1 MSTNVLMSTAPEL
14 LSNTAVDL
22 GDRLPPAGISLDLH
36 LPKDSE
42 ALYKFLPP
50 DTPHY
55 PEGKKATQD

>member
-22 GDRLPPAGISLDLH
+22 GDQLPPAGISLDLH

-42 ALYKFLPP
+42 AL
-50 DTPHY
+50 
-55 PEGKKATQD
+55 